1 MMATKTIETYEDGVL
16 VSTEEIEIPDE
27 PAATLDDVREV
38 LAATDLDQPVKD
50 ALAAVLDAIESP

>member
-16 VSTEEIEIPDE
+16 VSTEEIEVPDE

-50 ALAAVLDAIESP
+50 ALSAVLDAIESP